1 MENRKQDQTVPAQ
14 NEAELNLSDFAL
26 FLSVMK
32 NREAYES
39 TLSIIMDHPQMKLKE
54 VRVEEVVL
62 NRSGKRAIRLDA
74 WALDDENVQYN
85 TEMENDL
92 SHDDVRKRSRFY
104 QGLLDTPILKS
115 GKTTRYKY
123 LPSTVIT
130 FITKEDIFGRD
141 LAKYTFTEQC
151 EEVAGL
157 HLEDGTTKIFLN
169 MSSKNG
175 RPELVSL
182 LQYMKQTSLDNPE
195 IIVKDE
201 RIVKLDAIVSEVKQS
216 EEWEAVRMSILSIGI
231 EQGIEKGIAQGIEKG
246 IEQGIE
252 KGIKKGIKKG
262 RVESRTQDIL
272 IILSQFGTVP
282 ENLRE
287 RILREKNME
296 VLEDWLIKAVQVRS
310 TEAFEA
316 LISKKQ

>member
-1 MENRKQDQTVPAQ
+1 MENREREQTVSMQ

-74 WALDDENVQYN
+74 WALDVENVQYN

-92 SHDDVRKRSRFY
+92 AHDDVRKRSRFY
-104 QGLLDTPILKS
+104 QGLLDTPVLKS
-115 GKTTRYKY
+115 GRETRYKN

-130 FITKEDIFGRD
+130 FITKEDIFGED

-151 EEVAGL
+151 EEVSGL
-157 HLEDGTTKIFLN
+157 HLDDGTTKIFLN

-182 LQYMKQTSLDNPE
+182 LQYMKHTSLDNPE
-195 IIVKDE
+195 IIVRDE

-216 EEWEAVRMSILSIGI
+216 EEWEDVRMSILSIGI
-231 EQGIEKGIAQGIEKG
+231 E
-246 IEQGIE
+246 
-252 KGIKKGIKKG
+252 KG
-262 RVESRTQDIL
+262 RAKGLEEGRIEGRAQDIL
-272 IILSQFGTVP
+272 LILSQFGTVP
-282 ENLRE
+282 EALKK
-287 RILREKNME
+287 RILEEKNMDI
-296 VLEDWLIKAVQVRS
+296 LTDWLIKAAGVKS
-310 TEAFEA
+310 AEAFEA
-316 LISKKQ
+316 FLLEEHSLEQMFAK